1 MNRLSAA
8 DIRVGEPIQWDCYD
22 AAGTLLLRKG
32 VLVASE
38 RQIEGL
44 IARGLFVT
52 QKAATPELNVPRPA
66 EKSSP
71 FYIVEEFKPRL
82 RGIFEAIVSGQGAD
96 VPERILKLARDLQT
110 VCDLDADAVLGMMHL
125 DTASRYTIM
134 HPLYVAILSE
144 LIARVK
150 KLSVEERLPLVA
162 AALTAN
168 VSIIELQEQLQKQE
182 GPLTDEQKAE
192 MRLHPVKAVDML
204 LAIGVQD
211 ESWIAT
217 VLHHHEKI
225 DGSGYPGAQRGDAI
239 PLSVRILALADTYSA
254 MVTPRVYRT
263 SILARDALRD
273 IFLKRGGEMDAELA
287 QLFIK
292 VLGVFPPGTFVK
304 LQNGETGIVT
314 RRGENAMKPI
324 VHAVVGP
331 RGAPFEAS
339 IKRDTVQADYAITE
353 MVVRDRACKLNVHR
367 MWGY

>member
-1 MNRLSAA
+1 
-8 DIRVGEPIQWDCYD
+8 
-22 AAGTLLLRKG
+22 
-32 VLVASE
+32 
-38 RQIEGL
+38 
-44 IARGLFVT
+44 
-52 QKAATPELNVPRPA
+52 
-66 EKSSP
+66 
-71 FYIVEEFKPRL
+71 
-82 RGIFEAIVSGQGAD
+82 
-96 VPERILKLARDLQT
+96 LQA

-144 LIARVK
+144 LIGRVK
-150 KLSVEERLPLVA
+150 RLSIAERLPLVA

-182 GPLTDEQKAE
+182 GPLTDDQKAE

-225 DGSGYPGAQRGDAI
+225 DGSGYPGARRGDTI
-239 PLSVRILALADTYSA
+239 PLSVRILSLADTYSA

-304 LQNGETGIVT
+304 LQNGEVGIVT
-314 RRGENAMKPI
+314 RRGENSMKPM
-324 VHAVVGP
+324 VHAVIGP
-331 RGAPFEAS
+331 RGAPLQAS
-339 IKRDTVQADYAITE
+339 IKRDTANADYAITE
-353 MVVRDRACKLNVHR
+353 MVVRDRACKLDVHR

>member
-52 QKAATPELNVPRPA
+52 QKAAAPDVNVPRPT

-71 FYIVEEFKPRL
+71 FYTVEEFKGRL
-82 RGIFEAIVSGQGAD
+82 RGIFDAISTAQGGD
-96 VPERILKLARDLQT
+96 IPERIMKLTRDLQA
-110 VCDLDADAVLGMMHL
+110 VCDMDADAVLGMMHL
-125 DTASRYTIM
+125 DTESRYTIM

-168 VSIIELQEQLQKQE
+168 ISIIDLQEQLQKQE
-182 GPLTDEQKAE
+182 GPLTDEQKIE

-211 ESWIAT
+211 EAWIAT

-239 PLSVRILALADTYSA
+239 PLSVRILSLADTYSA

-273 IFLKRGGEMDAELA
+273 IFLKRGGEMDAVLA

-314 RRGENAMKPI
+314 RRGENTMKPI
-324 VHAVVGP
+324 VHAVIGP
-331 RGAPFEAS
+331 RGAPFPAS
-339 IKRDTVQADYAITE
+339 LKRDTAQGDYAITE
-353 MVVRDRACKLNVHR
+353 MVVRDRAVKLNVHR

>member
-22 AAGTLLLRKG
+22 AAGILLLRKG

-44 IARGLFVT
+44 IARGLFIT
-52 QKAATPELNVPRPA
+52 QKAVATESNVPRPV
-66 EKSSP
+66 EKASP
-71 FYIVEEFKPRL
+71 FYVVEEFKRRL
-82 RGIFEAIVSGQGAD
+82 RGIFEAMVGGQGAD
-96 VPERILKLARDLQT
+96 IPERILKLGRDLQG

-125 DTASRYTIM
+125 DTESRYTIM
-134 HPLYVAILSE
+134 HPLYVAILAE
-144 LIARVK
+144 LIGRVK
-150 KLSVEERLPLVA
+150 KLTMEERLSIVA

-168 VSIIELQEQLQKQE
+168 VSILELQELLQKQE

-204 LAIGVQD
+204 LGVGVQD
-211 ESWIAT
+211 EAWIAT

-239 PLSVRILALADTYSA
+239 PLSVRILALADTYGA

-304 LQNGETGIVT
+304 LQNGEIGIVT
-314 RRGENAMKPI
+314 RRGENTMKPI

-331 RGAPFEAS
+331 RGAPFAAS
-339 IKRDTVQADYAITE
+339 IKRDTTQADYAITE
-353 MVVRDRACKLNVHR
+353 MVVRDRAVKLDVHR